1 MPIGVQSL
9 GAFLSFYLILNS
21 FIPLE
26 VPVMVE
32 LSKFMATYFI
42 EQDAYMMKPNKY
54 NKGEIDQLKVQTMN
68 LHEELGEIS
77 FIFCDKT
84 GTLTKN
90 ELVFSHLSVQNQGVV
105 DLNYTKMFDTI
116 LMSIDDMRRE
126 LLEHNMMDQHVEH
139 LFKCMSLCQD
149 CLIIPFGDKKKDFS
163 YQGPSLDEVCLLDF
177 VYDLGTFGHFI
188 KRDSDTIYLKVE

>member
-1 MPIGVQSL
+1 MNLVKYRFKVSHLEYYYNIIMVINVVLMLSMAACLSLANYSFNERVGQHSEYISYDSLPIGVQSL

-90 ELVFSHLSVQNQGVV
+90 ELVFSHLSV
-105 DLNYTKMFDTI
+105 
-116 LMSIDDMRRE
+116 
-126 LLEHNMMDQHVEH
+126 
-139 LFKCMSLCQD
+139 
-149 CLIIPFGDKKKDFS
+149 
-163 YQGPSLDEVCLLDF
+163 
-177 VYDLGTFGHFI
+177 
-188 KRDSDTIYLKVE
+188 